1 MSRGSF
7 FNLCDKLRAFIT
19 KKCYQVLQSNI
30 CPKTGSIYNIH
41 LLDEGRT
48 RKRVWVSQKH
58 CIKDHSLRHKINFN
72 PIIASKYIQLAYTKE
87 ELQYPAACFYENMVS
102 HSVLVLLMVPR
113 WCHVGIGKSRE
124 NPTDYISRKDSQSL
138 YCLAVADHKYCCGH
152 QMARQRS
159 RCQNVFKFIVKLKIA

>member
-72 PIIASKYIQLAYTKE
+72 PIIASKCIQLAYTKE

-102 HSVLVLLMVPR
+102 HSVLVLLMVPC

-124 NPTDYISRKDSQSL
+124 KIQPTTSVGKIHNRFIGQLLQTINIAVVIRWPGSVHDARMFSNSSL
-138 YCLAVADHKYCCGH
+138 
-152 QMARQRS
+152 
-159 RCQNVFKFIVKLKIA
+159 N